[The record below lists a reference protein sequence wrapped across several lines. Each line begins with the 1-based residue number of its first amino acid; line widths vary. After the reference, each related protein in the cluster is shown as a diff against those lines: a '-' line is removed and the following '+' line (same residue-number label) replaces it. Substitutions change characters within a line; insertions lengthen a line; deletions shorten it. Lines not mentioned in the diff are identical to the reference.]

1 MTMIAVG
8 QGLRGIANRGMAAV
22 AKAES
27 VEEQQRLAI
36 EAQRSAAEAQT
47 MGTGAGIGGMV
58 GASKLAAASKIGE
71 TAASAT
77 GDAVMQGGKLFINQS
92 PAAPTVAELALN
104 PSAGALASPVGTTG
118 SALTA
123 EGLVAGGAKELAAQE
138 GSKALL
144 SQAAGSTTT
153 AAGST
158 AAGAGSTAA
167 GAAGASG
174 SGAMATLSTLAAP
187 VAIGLGVAFL
197 LNKLFD

>member
-27 VEEQQRLAI
+27 VEEQQRMAI
-36 EAQRSAAEAQT
+36 EAQKTAAEAQT

-58 GASKLAAASKIGE
+58 GANKLAAASKVGK
-71 TAASAT
+71 TAAAT

-92 PAAPTVAELALN
+92 PAAPTAAKLALN
-104 PSAGALASPVGTTG
+104 PGAGALASPVGTTG

-123 EGLVAGGAKELAAQE
+123 EGLVAGGAKELAVQE
-138 GSKALL
+138 GSKVVL

-158 AAGAGSTAA
+158 AV
-167 GAAGASG
+167 GAAGAGG

-187 VAIGLGVAFL
+187 VAIGLGVAYL
-197 LNKLFD
+197 INKLFD

>member
-22 AKAES
+22 ARAES
-27 VEEQQRLAI
+27 VEEQQRMAI
-36 EAQRSAAEAQT
+36 EAQKTAAEAQT

-58 GASKLAAASKIGE
+58 GANKLAAASKVGE
-71 TAASAT
+71 TAAVT

-92 PAAPTVAELALN
+92 PAAPSAAQLALN

-123 EGLVAGGAKELAAQE
+123 EGLVAGGAKELAVQE
-138 GSKALL
+138 GGKAVL

-158 AAGAGSTAA
+158 AAGAA
-167 GAAGASG
+167 GAGG

-187 VAIGLGVAFL
+187 IAIGLGVAYL
-197 LNKLFD
+197 INKLFD